1 MRRDALKTVH
11 RLREIE
17 VDGARAALLRLE
29 ALAHEA
35 RMTERAATITIQTEM
50 NAAARLGADD
60 ATVEAFGAWLP
71 TGRAAVIRAQT
82 QLARLE
88 QDTAQ
93 ARAVL
98 NLARSGA
105 EAVAKLM
112 AERAILATEAAGRL
126 LQADLDEA
134 ASRRQQPFSS
144 DD

>member
-1 MRRDALKTVH
+1 MPRDALKTVH
-11 RLREIE
+11 RLREME
-17 VDGARAALLRLE
+17 VDGARSALLRLE

-35 RMTERAATITIQTEM
+35 RMAERAATITIQTEM

-71 TGRAAVIRAQT
+71 TGRAAVIRAQA

-93 ARAVL
+93 ARAIL

-105 EAVAKLM
+105 EAVEKLM
-112 AERAILATEAAGRL
+112 AEREMLATEAAARRQ
-126 LQADLDEA
+126 QAALDEA
-134 ASRRQQPFSS
+134 ALRRQKPFSS